1 MITLSAADLEQ
12 VYTVPKVL
20 LNEYRDM
27 FLLFT
32 EQCKPGHCNYNAKVH
47 RHDVIEIAMDDQ
59 QMKDWME
66 DETVLRFIAT
76 ATLMSCKVCIPGTYE
91 VIPRL
96 GTSVY
101 AKHME
106 IDEKTDG
113 IYILPHFLAVRN
125 VNISANQ
132 PASSVRSFS

>member
-1 MITLSAADLEQ
+1 MITLSASDLEQ

-27 FLLFT
+27 FLLYT
-32 EQCKPGHCNYNAKVH
+32 ERCGTNKENILEVAH

-106 IDEKTDG
+106 IDEKMDG